1 VTDESLDI
9 ETADLPEIDLAD
21 FSIADEDAVRSLR
34 GADTAPRFDG
44 DTSALPNSV
53 CYALQELIAA
63 PHVSARSKNWAVIEA
78 EETLLRSRLSEL
90 NLLLEINR
98 ETKHAFTRQVSEN
111 DPRQRNLL
119 RAQSLS
125 LAASV
130 LALFL
135 RLKHLSSPDETAVV
149 ERQEMIDHLLSF
161 RPARDTDEAGFV
173 KKADAA
179 INQLETRR
187 LIRRVGTSDRYAVH
201 SVIASLLTPEQVD
214 LYTVAYRDLA
224 SADHD
229 LSEPA
234 APTDDGTDGADPD
247 GPDRDGTDPDGTV
260 EPDEQEP
267 QA

>member
-1 VTDESLDI
+1 MTDETQLDD
-9 ETADLPEIDLAD
+9 TLDMPADEGLPEIDLAD
-21 FSIADEDAVRSLR
+21 FSIADDEAVKSLR

-53 CYALQELIAA
+53 CYARQELIAA
-63 PHVSARSKNWAVIEA
+63 PHVSSRSKNWAVIEA
-78 EETLLRSRLSEL
+78 EETLLRSRLSEVK
-90 NLLLEINR
+90 LLLEINR

-125 LAASV
+125 LAGSV

-149 ERQEMIDHLLSF
+149 ERQEMIDHLLTF

-214 LYTVAYRDLA
+214 LYTAAYRDLA
-224 SADHD
+224 STDQD
-229 LSEPA
+229 LGEAA
-234 APTDDGTDGADPD
+234 APVDGAEEQD
-247 GPDRDGTDPDGTV
+247 GEDSTV
-260 EPDEQEP
+260 EPENETQEQ
-267 QA
+267 Q

>member
-1 VTDESLDI
+1 MTDESFEI
-9 ETADLPEIDLAD
+9 ETAGLPEIDLAD
-21 FSIADEDAVRSLR
+21 FSIGDEEAVRSLR

-44 DTSALPNSV
+44 DSSQLPNSV

-63 PHVSARSKNWAVIEA
+63 PHVSSRSKNWAVIEA

-98 ETKHAFTRQVSEN
+98 ETKHAFTRQVGEN

-135 RLKHLSSPDETAVV
+135 RLKYLSSPDETAVV

-187 LIRRVGTSDRYAVH
+187 LIRRVGTGERYAVH

-214 LYTVAYRDLA
+214 LYTAAYRDLA
-224 SADHD
+224 NADHD
-229 LSEPA
+229 LGEA
-234 APTDDGTDGADPD
+234 AA
-247 GPDRDGTDPDGTV
+247 TV
-260 EPDEQEP
+260 ETDAADDEPVDTEEGD
-267 QA
+267 A

>member
-1 VTDESLDI
+1 MTDESLDI
-9 ETADLPEIDLAD
+9 DAGALPEIDLAD

-44 DTSALPNSV
+44 DTSQLPNSV

-161 RPARDTDEAGFV
+161 RPTRDTDEAGFV

-201 SVIASLLTPEQVD
+201 AVIASLLTPEQVD
-214 LYTVAYRDLA
+214 LYTAAYRDLA
-224 SADHD
+224 NTDHD
-229 LSEPA
+229 LAETA
-234 APTDDGTDGADPD
+234 APDEGTIDESTAD
-247 GPDRDGTDPDGTV
+247 TET
-260 EPDEQEP
+260 EEQK
-267 QA
+267 